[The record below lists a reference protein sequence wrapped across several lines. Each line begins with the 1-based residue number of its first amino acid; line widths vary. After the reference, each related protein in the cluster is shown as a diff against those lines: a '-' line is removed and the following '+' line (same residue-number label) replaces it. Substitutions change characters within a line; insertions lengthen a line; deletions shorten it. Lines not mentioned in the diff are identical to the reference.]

1 MFNKSIIPILI
12 IIFSLLI
19 IFYIL
24 NEKRN
29 NIYKHHVQKFIHYN
43 ENNKYNKFN
52 KWIVLLTT
60 CVSPRIKSNEFINEN
75 DEMEYRK
82 ELYVQ
87 QINNWLD
94 KTDLYIVVV
103 ECSGYTFP
111 EINKNNERLKIISFN
126 LDKNNS
132 SNSSDCEVNSMKYA
146 LNKLKTNENYKNCTH
161 ILKVTGRYYLE
172 NINSVLKNTSPNLDL
187 YLQYHRQ
194 DDIKWQNT
202 EYYGIKKELCINF
215 IKSYNYSQ
223 KIENY
228 LYEYSL
234 DKKYTM
240 IGKFPNNIKRDE
252 DNLLIKEL

>member
-29 NIYKHHVQKFIHYN
+29 NIYKQHVQKFIHHS
-43 ENNKYNKFN
+43 KYKITN
-52 KWIVLLTT
+52 KWIVLLTM
-60 CVSPRIKSNEFINEN
+60 CVSPHVKSNEFINEN
-75 DEMEYRK
+75 DGIEYRK

-94 KTDLYIVVV
+94 KTDLYIVVI
-103 ECSGYTFP
+103 ESSGYTFP

-126 LDKNNS
+126 LDNNDF
-132 SNSSDCEVNSMKYA
+132 SNSSDCEVNRMKYG
-146 LNKLKTNENYKNCTH
+146 LNKLRTDENYKNCTH
-161 ILKVTGRYYLE
+161 ILKVTGHYYLE

-202 EYYGIKKELCINF
+202 EYYGIKKELFIDF

-223 KIENY
+223 KIENH
-228 LYEYSL
+228 LYKYSL